1 MFNSFFTPTSV
12 KENFNLFHQ
21 LNDSARI
28 IKRENHSFHD
38 AIKKEKSNLFKMYA
52 NDYIFKGVIP
62 KLYNHSKGIPYYS
75 HILRKAIKSKNYL
88 TNIMEQIKLQKEE
101 EKTLN
106 EINKQKT
113 KRIIKNYEL
122 DDAELMKI
130 KKLKIV
136 NRLRLTKKQ
145 LIKKNNSFVI
155 NSPRINNSL
164 DKSEVNKNSINKS
177 SRIRLKKIKINPFDN
192 INKSFITTSKINKI
206 TKLNNILD
214 KCKLGIDQG
223 NSLEKRIEKFFKQIQ
238 EEDKN
243 NNDYNKEN
251 SILNILKDNK
261 NNKLEEGDSLEKY
274 KSLEEI
280 KMEKLKNEMNLKVS
294 DSFAYSNRNEY
305 KKKIKYPMKIKAFEL
320 FEEDLNTIN
329 QKNAQKIKIEK
340 EKISKVKNLLD
351 DYIVE
356 RELLNH
362 RINKFKVKE
371 NLDKKIRQ
379 KYEINFEEDEVSK
392 NFEKIKSYLKS
403 KKRIK
408 VIEKLI

>member
-62 KLYNHSKGIPYYS
+62 KLYNHSKGIPYYN

-106 EINKQKT
+106 EINKRKT

-243 NNDYNKEN
+243 NNDDNKKN